1 MARMWVLRRS
11 SAYRCQ
17 AGEKLGKQSMV
28 QAKKRKPVMRLG
40 DATVSNVMPA
50 RGTAQL
56 GGPKE
61 LHRLAATCACGPP
74 EERSPEGLFSAKGKE
89 YTG

>member
-1 MARMWVLRRS
+1 
-11 SAYRCQ
+11 
-17 AGEKLGKQSMV
+17 MV
-28 QAKKRKPVMRLG
+28 PAKNRKPVLRLG
-40 DATVSNVMPA
+40 DATVCTVMPA

-74 EERSPEGLFSAKGKE
+74 EERSPEGLFRHKERNTLDEVNKG
-89 YTG
+89 